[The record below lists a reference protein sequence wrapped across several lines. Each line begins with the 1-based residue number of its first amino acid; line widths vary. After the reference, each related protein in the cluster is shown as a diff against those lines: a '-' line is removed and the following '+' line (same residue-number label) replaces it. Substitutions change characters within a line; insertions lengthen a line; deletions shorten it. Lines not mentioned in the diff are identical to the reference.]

1 MANGFTGLAAKRLR
15 NYRPPPGIH
24 RKRSSSV
31 HRLDITI
38 MLAFTVSSA
47 GLLGGPLTAR
57 RPASVARAHLRAV
70 ATSPELPTTERQQV
84 TKERLHV
91 RIDDEWYDLT
101 NWRMAH
107 PAGAHWIDAYKD
119 ADATE
124 VMYGF
129 HSDKGMGM
137 IKRLPRSKAPPVDVP
152 APVESSYAFRE
163 LRAKLVADGWYKP
176 HWRGELQKLMPWAAT
191 LWIAKTLSM
200 RSGGLAAFGAI
211 FAYAVSNTLSG
222 WLSHD
227 YVHGR
232 SPFCMAMRGFGELVG
247 GMSTTWWSM
256 KHNMHH
262 ALTNEIGY
270 DEDVA
275 LEPAL
280 YLWQPDPKNDS
291 PMRKFQHIYWPIP
304 FSVLFLY
311 WRCAQQADNGPQAD
325 KGPLTKGLCAAAYG
339 RLTTGRLC
347 AAASGS
353 PSAQQPIRAHP
364 TRAPPR
370 HHPAAPEARPR
381 AQGCPLFL
389 ALGPAL
395 RA

>member
-1 MANGFTGLAAKRLR
+1 
-15 NYRPPPGIH
+15 
-24 RKRSSSV
+24 
-31 HRLDITI
+31 

-84 TKERLHV
+84 TKDRLHV

-311 WRCAQQADNGPQAD
+311 WRCAQQADKRP
-325 KGPLTKGLCAAAYG
+325 PLRC
-339 RLTTGRLC
+339 
-347 AAASGS
+347 S
-353 PSAQQPIRAHP
+353 
-364 TRAPPR
+364 
-370 HHPAAPEARPR
+370 
-381 AQGCPLFL
+381 
-389 ALGPAL
+389 
-395 RA
+395 

>member
-1 MANGFTGLAAKRLR
+1 MIAVKNVFEVTALNLCRML
-15 NYRPPPGIH
+15 
-24 RKRSSSV
+24 V
-31 HRLDITI
+31 IT
-38 MLAFTVSSA
+38 LSSA

-70 ATSPELPTTERQQV
+70 STSPELPTVERQQK
-84 TKERLHV
+84 TKDRLHV

-119 ADATE
+119 SDATE

-137 IKRLPRSKAPPVDVP
+137 IKRLPRSKAPPVDTP
-152 APVESSYAFRE
+152 PPVDSSYAFRE

-270 DEDVA
+270 DEDVPQHGQSVTKCPLGRVPSRLMCLLRARQAAPGRSA
-275 LEPAL
+275 LLQGGAQPLGAPPWPQVLERAAL
-280 YLWQPDPKNDS
+280 KVAHFTGFAFFHWLC
-291 PMRKFQHIYWPIP
+291 F
-304 FSVLFLY
+304 FSLALLRSSR
-311 WRCAQQADNGPQAD
+311 WRSSRRC
-325 KGPLTKGLCAAAYG
+325 TC
-339 RLTTGRLC
+339 
-347 AAASGS
+347 GS
-353 PSAQQPIRAHP
+353 PTRRTIRPCASSSTSTGPSPSPCSFSTGGPPLKVTVSA
-364 TRAPPR
+364 T
-370 HHPAAPEARPR
+370 
-381 AQGCPLFL
+381 
-389 ALGPAL
+389 
-395 RA
+395 

>member
-1 MANGFTGLAAKRLR
+1 
-15 NYRPPPGIH
+15 
-24 RKRSSSV
+24 
-31 HRLDITI
+31 

-311 WRCAQQADNGPQAD
+311 WRCAQQAD

-370 HHPAAPEARPR
+370 HHPAAPEARPPAQDGPQGLPSGPESR
-381 AQGCPLFL
+381 ALVAWDTAEMPPCGSRAGSLPKV
-389 ALGPAL
+389 ADVPGVGPQP
-395 RA
+395 